1 MLYDARR
8 ALYVVRRQLYVERCT
23 LQGINDTADFTALLK
38 ALSLFGIEAATQA
51 HLLQVDPIQSAARLP
66 HLHRDW
72 AHPCHICTRTRL
84 AAAFWEAHCGDPV
97 LGRTLEGT
105 SMLRGIPFRVGCRAV
120 QLTAAIL
127 VLGNIKVRPN
137 PKDKDTS
144 EIDPSAQPFLTLAA
158 KLLGLREEVRRIRSM
173 RRTRRRVVRDAVV
186 RRRGARCVQKTAL
199 QCCNVARLHTECRV
213 VVPCTGACCNAA
225 IAAQRRCS
233 RRASSSRR

>member
-1 MLYDARR
+1 
-8 ALYVVRRQLYVERCT
+8 LYVERCA

-84 AAAFWEAHCGDPV
+84 AAAFREAHCGDPV

-105 SMLRGIPFRVGCRAV
+105 FVLRGIPFRVGRRDV

-144 EIDPSAQPFLTLAA
+144 EIDPSAQPFLALAA

-173 RRTRRRVVRDAVV
+173 RRTRRRVPRASAC
-186 RRRGARCVQKTAL
+186 RKER
-199 QCCNVARLHTECRV
+199 CNVATLHGCIQNA
-213 VVPCTGACCNAA
+213 VPLYLALLPCCKAA
-225 IAAQRRCS
+225 IVAQRRCS
-233 RRASSSRR
+233 RHASSSRR

>member
-1 MLYDARR
+1 MLCDARR
-8 ALYVVRRQLYVERCT
+8 ALYVVRRQLYVERCA

-51 HLLQVDPIQSAARLP
+51 HLLQVDLLPVCCTAPTSAPGLGSPLP
-66 HLHRDW
+66 HLPQDW

-84 AAAFWEAHCGDPV
+84 AAACWEAHYGDPV

-105 SMLRGIPFRVGCRAV
+105 SMLHGIPFRVGCRAV

-144 EIDPSAQPFLTLAA
+144 EIDPSAQPFLALAA

-173 RRTRRRVVRDAVV
+173 RRTRRRVVRDAVRV
-186 RRRGARCVQKTAL
+186 ACRKER
-199 QCCNVARLHTECRV
+199 CNVATLHGC
-213 VVPCTGACCNAA
+213 
-225 IAAQRRCS
+225 I
-233 RRASSSRR
+233 